1 MREFKIPIEP
11 FDFKLL
17 VYYGETTHDV
27 IEYHNSKYEPK
38 IEPVNDAVRQFVNV
52 AETDSGPAF
61 CMVLAKDSYN
71 DGLLVHECFHVIYYI
86 TKYVGMELTDSSQ
99 EYYAY
104 AIQRLFDQI
113 KKKLKKL

>member
-38 IEPVNDAVRQFVNV
+38 IEPVNDAVR
-52 AETDSGPAF
+52 
-61 CMVLAKDSYN
+61 
-71 DGLLVHECFHVIYYI
+71 
-86 TKYVGMELTDSSQ
+86 
-99 EYYAY
+99 
-104 AIQRLFDQI
+104 
-113 KKKLKKL
+113 